1 MTVNELNEKFEF
13 RDIRP
18 DEAGQAAEIER
29 VCFPP
34 NEACT
39 EKMMHERVA
48 AVPELFLV
56 AGGEHHASWPGCAAG
71 VPRAGTGRRDHAAV

>member
-18 DEAGQAAEIER
+18 EEAGQAAEIER

-39 EKMMHERVA
+39 EKMM
-48 AVPELFLV
+48 AVNY
-56 AGGEHHASWPGCAAG
+56 
-71 VPRAGTGRRDHAAV
+71 